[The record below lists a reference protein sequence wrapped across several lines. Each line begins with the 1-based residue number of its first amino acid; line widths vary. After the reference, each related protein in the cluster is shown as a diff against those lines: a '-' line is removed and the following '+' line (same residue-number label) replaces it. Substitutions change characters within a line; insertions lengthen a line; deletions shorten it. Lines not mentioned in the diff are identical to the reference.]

1 MDLKGK
7 VILTMPLVT
16 GEGKNGQ
23 WRKQEFV
30 IETGDQYPK
39 KVLFSLMGAKIDQNP
54 VVLGQEVVVSFDAES
69 REYNGRYYTN
79 LNAWK
84 VSASG
89 ASNGAPQNNF
99 QPSAPQ
105 NNFEAPQNM
114 SFSGD
119 DSASDD
125 LPF

>member
-69 REYNGRYYTN
+69 REYNGKYYTN

-84 VSASG
+84 VSAVG
-89 ASNGAPQNNF
+89 ASNSAPQNNF

-105 NNFEAPQNM
+105 NNFEAPANI